1 MSPTQTKS
9 ILITGCSA
17 EGIGAA
23 MALVLAR
30 RGHHVFA
37 TARDTTKVP
46 DALSSLANVTVL
58 PLDVVDTQ
66 GGFAK
71 PNSNAALNTLSETL
85 RLELAPFGVSVVTIL
100 PGIIDSKLHVND
112 TAGFDM
118 PPSSRYSAIRDIIA
132 SCARG
137 DFIPKDSLSAE
148 KFAEL
153 VMDDVMGTNRG
164 GLVSRGPY
172 AVMLRCIGQW
182 APTWAKDYLLSQ
194 NQGIKELSQ
203 ELAQDKKST

>member
-1 MSPTQTKS
+1 LQNPTATY
-9 ILITGCSA
+9 
-17 EGIGAA
+17 AA
-23 MALVLAR
+23 S
-30 RGHHVFA
+30 
-37 TARDTTKVP
+37 K
-46 DALSSLANVTVL
+46 
-58 PLDVVDTQ
+58 
-66 GGFAK
+66 
-71 PNSNAALNTLSETL
+71 AALNTLSETL

-153 VMDDVMGTNRG
+153 VVDDVMGTNKG

-182 APTWAKDYLLSQ
+182 APTWVEVSIAFYCVPSCLWLHPAAAGEQAVS
-194 NQGIKELSQ
+194 GPL
-203 ELAQDKKST
+203 TCW